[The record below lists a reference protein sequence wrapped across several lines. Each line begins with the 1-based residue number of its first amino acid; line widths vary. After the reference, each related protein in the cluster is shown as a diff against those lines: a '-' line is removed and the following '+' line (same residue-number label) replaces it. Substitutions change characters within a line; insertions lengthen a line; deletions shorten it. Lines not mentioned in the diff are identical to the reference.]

1 MNGEKQQTI
10 AVIGSGIGGMACGA
24 LFAKSGHTVHVLEQH
39 ESLIGGHGRCLSFQN
54 LSFSM
59 GPQYV
64 WHFKPGDVGDRFL
77 RYLELDRE
85 IRFLDLEED
94 GFERIF
100 IGKKYQPDY
109 IDFKVPLG
117 LDNFRNAM
125 TLRFP
130 EYSKNL
136 NSFFDDM
143 QDIYNAYIFLYGD
156 PTQDESWFRYAAD
169 FLFSSDMK
177 IAHKVK
183 FLGNLFSSVK
193 DFFDKYN
200 LPDVCRRVLY
210 GHGGIFAENE
220 SHMSAVGYVVATANY
235 HQGARYPEKGF
246 YTFFS
251 SLKDVIE
258 RHGGTVQNGKT
269 VTSIEIDGD
278 SATRVVCSDG
288 TSVRCDVVLSDISPR
303 LTCNLLPEKYRVD
316 FSYQPSHSVPTICIG
331 LKKGIPSLRNEMRG
345 RNFWWQDGNEV
356 DYDSADVTKLP
367 SMLFINSPT
376 AHGFGDLSGNDEMD
390 NLVVFCPGNYDQ
402 EKGIYKLGPE
412 AVAAWKKDL
421 AHMVVDIID
430 TSVIPGVREN
440 LVFAEVI
447 SSVDIEHDTLGEK
460 GNAYGTRLTVK
471 EILKTAVPCEYP
483 VSNLYNVS
491 ASYNAPG
498 IASGIKTGV
507 RLLYRLTGIR
517 I

>member
-1 MNGEKQQTI
+1 MSDTNKTV
-10 AVIGSGIGGMACGA
+10 AVIGSGIGGMASAA
-24 LFAKSGHTVHVLEQH
+24 LLAKSGFTVHVLEQH
-39 ESLIGGHGRCLSFQN
+39 ESLIGGHGRCLTFHG

-77 RYLELDRE
+77 KYLALDSD
-85 IRFLDLEED
+85 IKFLDLEEE

-100 IGKKYQPDY
+100 VGKKYQPDY

-117 LDNFRNAM
+117 LDNFRKAM
-125 TLRFP
+125 TTRFP
-130 EYSKNL
+130 EHAKNL

-143 QDIYNAYIFLYGD
+143 MDIFDAYDMLWGD
-156 PTQDESWFRYAAD
+156 PTQEESWFRYAAD

-177 IAHKVK
+177 ISQKVK
-183 FLGNLFSSVK
+183 FMGNLFVSVK
-193 DFFDKYN
+193 DFFDKYD

-251 SLKDVIE
+251 ALKDVIE
-258 RHGGTVQNGKT
+258 QNGGSVRNGKT
-269 VTSIEIDGD
+269 VTAIEVDGET
-278 SATRVVCSDG
+278 ATRVSCSDG
-288 TSVRCDVVLSDISPR
+288 SSIECGIVLSDISPR
-303 LTCNLLPEKYRVD
+303 LTCNLLPEKYRVG
-316 FSYQPSHSVPTICIG
+316 FSYQPSHSVPAVCIG
-331 LKKGIPSLRNEMRG
+331 LKKGIPSLRDEMRG
-345 RNFWWQDGNEV
+345 RNFWWQDGHEV
-356 DYDSADVTKLP
+356 EYDNADVTRMP

-376 AHGFGDLSGNDEMD
+376 AQGFGDLTGNDEAD
-390 NLVVFCPGNYDQ
+390 SLVVFCPGNYDQ
-402 EKGIYKLGPE
+402 EKRIYDLGPE
-412 AVAAWKKDL
+412 AVSAWKKDL
-421 AHMVVDIID
+421 SQMVVDIID
-430 TSVIPGVREN
+430 AAVIPGVKEN
-440 LVFAEVI
+440 LIFSEVV

-483 VSNLYNVS
+483 VHNLYNVS

-498 IASGIKTGV
+498 IASGVKTGV
-507 RLLYRLTGIR
+507 KLLYRLSGIS